1 MTALVG
7 FVIGFACG
15 MILTIVAA
23 ALAEWRE
30 RRE

>member
-15 MILTIVAA
+15 VMLTAIGVMVALGRKA
-23 ALAEWRE
+23 
-30 RRE
+30 